1 MTSSRRVLCL
11 FGPTA
16 VGKTDIAIEIASQIP
31 ADLISVDSTLV
42 YRGMDIGSAKPD
54 EETLAAYPHQLV
66 NIRDPADGFSA
77 AEFLNEADAA
87 VEEAFKRNRLPL
99 LVGGTMLYFRAFRDG
114 LADLPSANPKVR
126 AEIQTRGEKQGWDV
140 MHNELME
147 KDPIAGAQ
155 IHPNNHR
162 RMVRALE
169 VLQLSGRSLSSAWA
183 EQQGAEER
191 LKCHMI
197 PVAVVPESRPL
208 IHQRVERRF
217 EAMLEHGFID
227 EVRSLMSQSHELLPA
242 FRAVGYFEV
251 WQYLNN
257 EIGYDEMVDKAVAAS
272 RQLAKKQ
279 FTWLN
284 DWPEVTRFTGT
295 NVTDVAAQI
304 LQYMESV
311 AIISGPLGK
320 S

>member
-1 MTSSRRVLCL
+1 
-11 FGPTA
+11 
-16 VGKTDIAIEIASQIP
+16 
-31 ADLISVDSTLV
+31 
-42 YRGMDIGSAKPD
+42 
-54 EETLAAYPHQLV
+54 
-66 NIRDPADGFSA
+66 
-77 AEFLNEADAA
+77 
-87 VEEAFKRNRLPL
+87 
-99 LVGGTMLYFRAFRDG
+99 
-114 LADLPSANPKVR
+114 
-126 AEIQTRGEKQGWDV
+126 
-140 MHNELME
+140 
-147 KDPIAGAQ
+147 
-155 IHPNNHR
+155 
-162 RMVRALE
+162 
-169 VLQLSGRSLSSAWA
+169 
-183 EQQGAEER
+183 
-191 LKCHMI
+191 MI

-227 EVRSLMSQSHELLPA
+227 EVRSLMSQSRELLPA
-242 FRAVGYFEV
+242 FRAVGYFEI

-295 NVTDVAAQI
+295 NVTNAAAQI